1 MDSGHCEKPTVS
13 DAKRVGPVNNFNRAL
28 PRRTF
33 LRGLGA
39 TMALPLLDSMVPAAS
54 ALGPSKPPVRLGYVY
69 TPNGIIGAS
78 EKSPRPFMWTPRTVG
93 ADFEFS
99 PTMKALEPFREHI
112 NVFSGLAQV
121 NGRALGDGPGD
132 HARATATFLTGVHPR
147 KTGGADFRLGISADQ
162 IAARELGKY
171 TQLSSLELG
180 LEPQPLAGNCD
191 SGYTCAYMSMS
202 WRGPTSPLPAD
213 INPRTVFERL
223 FGDGDSTDPK
233 ARMARL
239 ESQRSVLDYV
249 TSSLTRLRMG
259 LGAGD
264 KRKLEEYLE
273 SVRDIE
279 RRVQLAEDQN
289 ATLELPRIER
299 PSAIP
304 DDYLQYS
311 KLMLDMMVVAWQT
324 DMTRVASFML
334 GRDGSNRAY
343 REIGISDGHH
353 SISHHQGDPEK
364 VEKLIKIDELHVGMF
379 AYLLKKLKETPDG
392 DGTLLDHSM
401 VLFGSS
407 LSESNIHTHDDLPI
421 VLAGGAGGQLKGNRH
436 LVYHRETPLN
446 NLFLNMFDLAGLPH
460 IDAFGD
466 STGRLTAL

>member
-1 MDSGHCEKPTVS
+1 M
-13 DAKRVGPVNNFNRAL
+13 NNFNHTL

-39 TMALPLLDSMVPAAS
+39 TMALPLLDSMLPKSAFAS
-54 ALGPSKPPVRLGYVY
+54 SARPIRLGYVY
-69 TPNGIIGAS
+69 TPNGIVGAS
-78 EKSPRPFMWTPRTVG
+78 EKSPRPFMWTPKTAG
-93 ADFEFS
+93 PNFEFS
-99 PTMKALEPFREHI
+99 PTMRPLEPFRDQL

-147 KTGGADFRLGISADQ
+147 KTGGADFQLGISADQ

-202 WRGPTSPLPAD
+202 WRGATNPLPAE
-213 INPRTVFERL
+213 INPRIVFERL
-223 FGDGDSTDPK
+223 FGDGDSTDPSV
-233 ARMARL
+233 RMARL
-239 ESQRSVLDYV
+239 AKQKSVLDYV
-249 TSSLTRLRMG
+249 SGSLSRLNVA

-273 SVRDIE
+273 AVRDIE
-279 RRVQLAEDQN
+279 RRIQLAEQQS
-289 ATLELPRIER
+289 ATMQLPHMER
-299 PSAIP
+299 PGAVP

-311 KLMLDMMVVAWQT
+311 KLMIDMLVMAWQT
-324 DMTRVASFML
+324 DMTRVSSFML

-353 SISHHQGDPEK
+353 SISHHQGDAERLD
-364 VEKLIKIDELHVGMF
+364 KLMKIDELHVSLF
-379 AYLLKKLKETPDG
+379 AYMLEKLRDTPDG
-392 DGTLLDHSM
+392 EGSLLDHSL

-421 VLAGGAGGQLKGNRH
+421 VLAGTAGGRIKGNRH
-436 LVYHRETPLN
+436 LAHPKETPLN
-446 NLFLNMFDLAGLPH
+446 NLFLNMFDLAGLPEVEG
-460 IDAFGD
+460 FGD
-466 STGRLTAL
+466 STGRLSL

>member
-1 MDSGHCEKPTVS
+1 MSTNHT
-13 DAKRVGPVNNFNRAL
+13 L

-39 TMALPLLDSMVPAAS
+39 TMALPLLDSMTPTLSAVGPAT
-54 ALGPSKPPVRLGYVY
+54 PPIRLGYLY
-69 TPNGIIGAS
+69 TPNGIVGAS
-78 EKSPRPFMWTPRTVG
+78 EKSPRPFTWTPRG
-93 ADFEFS
+93 AGANFEFS
-99 PTMKALEPFREHI
+99 PTMKALEPFREHL

-147 KTGGADFRLGISADQ
+147 KTGGADFQLGISADQ
-162 IAARELGKY
+162 IAAKELGKY
-171 TQLSSLELG
+171 TQLASLELG

-202 WRGPTSPLPAD
+202 WRGPTSPLPAE

-223 FGDGDSTDPK
+223 FGDGDSTDPRE
-233 ARMARL
+233 RMARL
-239 ESQRSVLDYV
+239 ESQKSVLDYV
-249 TSSLTRLRMG
+249 TSSLSRLRLG

-279 RRVQLAEDQN
+279 RRIQRAEEQS
-289 ATLELPRIER
+289 ATIELPHIER

-304 DDYLQYS
+304 DDYMQYT
-311 KLMLDMMVVAWQT
+311 KLMIDLQVAAWQT

-353 SISHHQGDPEK
+353 SISHHQGDAERI
-364 VEKLIKIDELHVGMF
+364 EKLIKIDELHVAMF
-379 AYLLKKLKETPDG
+379 AYLLEKLRETPDG
-392 DGTLLDHSM
+392 DGTLLDHSL

-407 LSESNIHTHDDLPI
+407 ISESNIHTHDDLPI
-421 VLAGGAGGQLKGNRH
+421 LLAGRANGQLKGNRH
-436 LVYHRETPLN
+436 LVYSKETPLN

-460 IDAFGD
+460 VDGFGD
-466 STGRLTAL
+466 STGRLTNL

>member
-1 MDSGHCEKPTVS
+1 
-13 DAKRVGPVNNFNRAL
+13 
-28 PRRTF
+28 
-33 LRGLGA
+33 
-39 TMALPLLDSMVPAAS
+39 MALPLLDSMAPFDS
-54 ALGPSKPPVRLGYVY
+54 LALAQGRPPQAPIRLGYVY

-78 EKSPRPFMWTPRTVG
+78 DKSPRPFMWTPKTAG
-93 ADFEFS
+93 ANFEFS

-132 HARATATFLTGVHPR
+132 HARATATFLTGVHPY

-162 IAARELGKY
+162 IAAKALGSY

-202 WRGPTSPLPAD
+202 WRGPSSPLPAE

-223 FGDGDSTDPK
+223 FGDGDSTDPR

-239 ESQRSVLDYV
+239 EQQKSVLDYV
-249 TSSLTRLRMG
+249 TDSLSRLQRS
-259 LGAGD
+259 LGSGD
-264 KRKLEEYLE
+264 KRKIEEYLE
-273 SVRDIE
+273 AVRDIE
-279 RRVQLAEDQN
+279 RRIALAEQQN
-289 ATLELPRIER
+289 LTLTLPHMDR
-299 PSAIP
+299 PSSIP
-304 DDYLQYS
+304 DDYVQYT
-311 KLMLDMMVVAWQT
+311 KLMIDMQVVAWQT

-353 SISHHQGDPEK
+353 SISHHQNDPER
-364 VEKLIKIDELHVGMF
+364 VEKLMKIDELHVAMF
-379 AYLLKKLKETPDG
+379 AYLLEKMKTTRDG
-392 DGTLLDHSM
+392 EGTLLDHSL

-421 VLAGGAGGQLKGNRH
+421 VLAGTANGQLKGNRH
-436 LVYHRETPLN
+436 LVYSKETPLN
-446 NLFLNMFDLAGLPH
+446 NLFLNMFDLAGVPH
-460 IDAFGD
+460 VDAFGD
-466 STGRLTAL
+466 STGRLTQL